1 MAILYHNNRQYPKFA
16 TAVIRAVTGEGT
28 KILLPP
34 GSLILGDGGLTV
46 TDAFAGSSPTITIT
60 DNANTP
66 KGYIEAESLGALA
79 YHPLES
85 DVAGT
90 YYPAGAELTITFGGT
105 VTAASGEAIFCFG
118 YLIRDAE
125 NELYGRSA

>member
-1 MAILYHNNRQYPKFA
+1 MAIMYHNNRQYPKFA
-16 TAVIRAVTGEGT
+16 TAVIRAVQGEGT

-34 GSLILGDGGLTV
+34 GSLVLGDGGLTIV
-46 TDAFAGSSPTITIT
+46 DAFSGTTPTISIT
-60 DNANTP
+60 DDANTP
-66 KGYIEAESLGALA
+66 KGYIESESLSTPA

-90 YYPAGAELTITFGGT
+90 YYPAGAVLTVTFGGT
-105 VTAASGEAIFCFG
+105 VTPDSGEAIFCFG
-118 YLIRDAE
+118 YLVKDAE

>member
-1 MAILYHNNRQYPKFA
+1 MAIMYHNNRQYPKFA
-16 TAVIRAVTGEGT
+16 TAVIRAVQGEGT

-46 TDAFAGSSPTITIT
+46 TTAFTGTSPTITIA

-66 KGYIEAESLGALA
+66 KEYIDTKSLATPA
-79 YHPLES
+79 YLSLES

-105 VTAASGEAIFCFG
+105 VTPGSGEAIFYFG
-118 YLIRDAE
+118 YLIKDAE

>member
-1 MAILYHNNRQYPKFA
+1 MAIMYHNNRQYPKFA
-16 TAVIRAVTGEGT
+16 TAVIRAVQGEGT

-34 GSLILGDGGLTV
+34 GSLLLGDGGLTIV
-46 TDAFAGSSPTITIT
+46 TAFSGTSPTISIT

-66 KGYIEAESLGALA
+66 KGYIETESLSTPA

-90 YYPAGAELTITFGGT
+90 YYPAGAELTISFGGT
-105 VTAASGEAIFCFG
+105 VTAGSGEAIFCFG
-118 YLIRDAE
+118 YLIKDAE

>member
-16 TAVIRAVTGEGT
+16 TAIITAVAGEGT
-28 KILLPP
+28 QILLPP

-46 TDAFAGSSPTITIT
+46 TDAFAGSSPTITIQ
-60 DNANTP
+60 DNAGVP

-79 YHPLES
+79 YHPLEA

-90 YYPAGAELTITFGGT
+90 YYPAGATLTISFGGT
-105 VTAASGEAIFCFG
+105 VTAGTGEAIFTFG
-118 YLIRDAE
+118 YVIKTAE